1 MRSSASSS
9 SKRPRK
15 NFSVAAAVTALTA
28 TALLTGACTK
38 INLGATE
45 PAPFKLTQDVSA
57 IFSTRP
63 DPATHAFF
71 LVKLKSAPLSQS
83 LVSKNGVT
91 SVDPTA
97 LKEIDDEQTAMLQKI
112 QALSS
117 DIKLVYRYRMILNG
131 FAIVAPTALQEK
143 IGALA
148 GVSHLEAAGN
158 FERPVLPKGDISLVP
173 KGDISRLPSEDAPAA
188 KTLSST
194 IQQRNSV
201 KFIGGEE
208 AHARGIRGQGIKVG
222 IIDTGIDY
230 THAMFGGAG
239 TEAAYKAVDPTQ
251 PNAGFPNAKVVG
263 GVDLVG
269 TQYDSAAV
277 DFNRTVPLMDTNPL
291 DEAGHGSHVAGT
303 VAGHGD
309 GLNTYD
315 GVAPDASL
323 YAIKVFGAN
332 GSTSDTV
339 VIAAMEF
346 AADPNG
352 DGDISDRL
360 DVVNLSLGSG
370 YGNGHILYTEAI
382 RNLTTEGT
390 SVVCS
395 GGNSGDISYIVGSPG
410 VAEDALS
417 VAASVDDMDQNWKFR
432 AAKFTTVDNPEIFVE
447 AIEGNITKS
456 IADAGSILGPL
467 VPAGLA
473 DQDFTPEMSSK
484 IAGKIAFIDRGA
496 VSFVDKIRRAQEA
509 GAIGVV
515 VANNQPGAPI
525 AMGGDVEKPFDIP
538 AIMIT
543 KDFGAE
549 LKAALLKGDV
559 IAELTTPNMIEK
571 PELIDIMAGFSSRG
585 PRSIDALL
593 KPEISAPGSLIIS
606 AKMGGGAAGVQL
618 SGTSMAS
625 PHMAGVMAL
634 MKQTHPTLSAAEL
647 KSLVMETSK
656 TMVDEKKEMYP
667 IARQGAGRVQVI
679 KALEAPIVTLPSS
692 ISLGEIT
699 VETRKTMQR
708 TVEVANISQAAR
720 TFNVSL
726 AESTKGLSL
735 TSAKALAV
743 PVGQKATLDLRFT
756 IDLQA
761 INNALKANESNEISG
776 FVLLS
781 DSTGEVAR
789 IPVIAIANKVAR
801 VEATQLFVRSTSA
814 ADSAGAVVDL
824 TLTNKGLNAGDAYPF
839 NFLGRGTRKADPTL
853 DPFRTKVCDLAES
866 GYRVIQK
873 NGVATLQI
881 AAKVF
886 EPMTTWDLCDVSVL
900 IDSDGDFKADQE
912 LAGIKQ
918 SHLEGLSASTYSSI
932 LLDVKTAAEIRHEYD
947 AAVTAPPVEPEPGQP
962 KPAAPVLDFTP
973 AIEALAPMLAF
984 EHSTISI
991 LEVPIANLKLKSSGA
1006 LAIRIATSAQT
1017 GSAIEPDDFLSKDPK
1032 KWKALNVSVGGA
1044 GYVDLP
1050 EKITVGAGETK
1061 TVSFAKGAGSDSLW
1075 IAYPNGKP
1083 VVGSFNHDAQSETV
1097 RAAYKP

>member
-1 MRSSASSS
+1 MRSPGSNSSS
-9 SKRPRK
+9 SKLSRK
-15 NFSVAAAVTALTA
+15 NLSVAALVT
-28 TALLTGACTK
+28 TALLSGACTK
-38 INLGATE
+38 INFGASE
-45 PAPFKLTQDVSA
+45 PTPFKLTQDVSA
-57 IFSTRP
+57 IFSSRP

-83 LVSKNGVT
+83 LVTKNGVT
-91 SVDPTA
+91 SVDPGA
-97 LKEIDDEQTAMLQKI
+97 LKDINGEQTDMLQKI

-117 DIKLVYRYRMILNG
+117 EIKLVYRYRMILNG
-131 FAIVAPTALQEK
+131 FAIVAPTALQDK
-143 IGALA
+143 IGALT
-148 GVSHLEAAGN
+148 GVAHLETAGN
-158 FERPVLPKGDISLVP
+158 FERPVLP
-173 KGDISRLPSEDAPAA
+173 SEEASATAA
-188 KTLSST
+188 LSKT

-208 AHARGIRGQGIKVG
+208 AHVRGIRGQGVKVG

-230 THAMFGGAG
+230 THSMFGGAG
-239 TEAAYKAVDPTQ
+239 TEAAYKAVDPSQ

-263 GVDLVG
+263 GIDLVG
-269 TQYDSAAV
+269 TKYDSAAV
-277 DFNRTVPLMDTNPL
+277 DFNRTVPLLDVNPL

-309 GLNTYD
+309 GVNTYD
-315 GVAPDASL
+315 GVAPDAAL
-323 YAIKVFGAN
+323 YAVKVFGAT

-339 VIAAMEF
+339 VIAAMEY

-352 DGDISDRL
+352 DGDLSDHL

-382 RNLTTEGT
+382 RNLTAAGT

-395 GGNSGDISYIVGSPG
+395 GGNSGDIPYIVGSPG

-417 VAASVDDMDQNWKFR
+417 VAASVDDMDQNWKYR
-432 AAKFTTVDNPEIFVE
+432 AVKFTTVDQPEILAEV
-447 AIEGNITKS
+447 IEGNISKPV
-456 IADAGSILGPL
+456 AEAGSVVGAL

-473 DQDFTPEMSSK
+473 DQDFTPELK
-484 IAGKIAFIDRGA
+484 LKVAGKIAFIDRGA
-496 VSFVDKIRRAQEA
+496 VSFVEKVRRAKEA

-515 VANNQPGAPI
+515 VANNQPGGPI

-543 KDFGAE
+543 KELGTA
-549 LKAALLKGDV
+549 LKAALAKGEV
-559 IAELTTPNMIEK
+559 IAELTTPMMIEK
-571 PELIDIMAGFSSRG
+571 PEHIDTMADFSSRG

-606 AKMGGGAAGVQL
+606 AKMGGGTAGTQM

-634 MKQTHPTLSAAEL
+634 MKQTHPTLSTGEL

-656 TMVDEKKEMYP
+656 TMVDEAKVMYP
-667 IARQGAGRVQVI
+667 IARQGAGRVQII
-679 KALEAPIVTLPSS
+679 KAIETPIVALPSS

-708 TVEVANISQAAR
+708 TIEVSNISTAAR
-720 TFNVSL
+720 TFTVALS
-726 AESTKGLSL
+726 ESTKGLSL
-735 TSAKALAV
+735 TSSKTLTVA
-743 PVGQKATLDLRFT
+743 VGQKAKLDLRFT
-756 IDLQA
+756 IDLQT
-761 INNALKANESNEISG
+761 INNSLKANESNEISG
-776 FVLLS
+776 YVLLS
-781 DSTGEVAR
+781 DSIGEIAR

-801 VEATQLFVRSTSA
+801 VEATELLVRSTSV

-824 TLTNKGLNAGDAYPF
+824 TLTNKGINAGDAYPF

-866 GYRVIQK
+866 GYRVIAK
-873 NGVATLQI
+873 NGLPTLQI

-886 EPMTTWDLCDVSVL
+886 EPMSTWDLCDVSVL

-912 LAGIKQ
+912 LAGVKQ
-918 SHLEGLSASTYSSI
+918 SHLEGLTASTYSSI
-932 LLDVKTAAEIRHEYD
+932 LLDVKTATKIRRDYD
-947 AAVTAPPVEPEPGQP
+947 AAVTAPPVEPTPGQP
-962 KPAAPVLDFTP
+962 KPTAPVLDFTP
-973 AIEALAPMLAF
+973 AIGSLAPMLAF

-991 LEVPIANLKLKSSGA
+991 LEVPVASLDLKSSGA
-1006 LAIRIATSAQT
+1006 LAIRIATSAQS

-1032 KWKALNVSVGGA
+1032 NWKALNVSVEGA
-1044 GYVDLP
+1044 GYVGLP
-1050 EKITVGAGETK
+1050 EKIMVGAGETK
-1061 TVSFAKGAGSDSLW
+1061 TVSFSKGAGSDQLW

-1083 VVGSFNHDAQSETV
+1083 VVGGFNHDSQSETI
-1097 RAAYKP
+1097 RAVYKP